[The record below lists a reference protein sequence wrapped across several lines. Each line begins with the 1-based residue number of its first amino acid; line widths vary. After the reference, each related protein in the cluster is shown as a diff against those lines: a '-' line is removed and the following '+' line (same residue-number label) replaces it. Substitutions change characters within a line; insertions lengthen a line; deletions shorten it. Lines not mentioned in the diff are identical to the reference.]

1 MDGSVKL
8 LGPTTQNFLDAD
20 PANWGLSANVLQ
32 RNFDHNQTKFYIIP
46 RHFSRI
52 IHISY
57 YLKIHII
64 HVLNKSWL
72 HIMDVFRLRDILETV
87 HSQVSW

>member
-1 MDGSVKL
+1 MDSSVKL

-46 RHFSRI
+46 RHFSKI
-52 IHISY
+52 IYISY
-57 YLKIHII
+57 HIQ
-64 HVLNKSWL
+64 V
-72 HIMDVFRLRDILETV
+72 HIKHFFRLRDILETV